1 MPALTR
7 IAPLTTDNNVL
18 FPESSFDDLTGD
30 QLVKMLN
37 NVDLSDPAQ
46 ASSAIDVVNGIVGG
60 MEVTTEFANKY
71 DTTTTTTLSNKITRL
86 VIIFYILR
94 MRSRTIVTYKVSLG
108 TIHKPRGQK
117 GGRGRPKRPHSATR
131 REGGKVSQMRY

>member
-7 IAPLTTDNNVL
+7 IAPLTTDKNVL

-86 VIIFYILR
+86 VIMFYIVR
-94 MRSRTIVTYKVSLG
+94 IEVKNNSYVQG
-108 TIHKPRGQK
+108 
-117 GGRGRPKRPHSATR
+117 
-131 REGGKVSQMRY
+131 